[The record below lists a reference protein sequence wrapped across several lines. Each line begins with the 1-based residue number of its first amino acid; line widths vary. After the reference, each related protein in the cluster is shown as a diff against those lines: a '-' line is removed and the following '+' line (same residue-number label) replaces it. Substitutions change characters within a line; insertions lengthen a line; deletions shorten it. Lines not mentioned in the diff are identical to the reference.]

1 MDFITD
7 LPESCG
13 YNAILTIVDR
23 FFKLVKLV
31 PVRMGGG
38 LLSAGEVAKL
48 LFDNIVRL
56 YGVPESLVHDRD
68 PRFTSDLWTALWKL
82 MGTRTLFSTAHH
94 PQTDG

>member
-23 FFKLVKLV
+23 FSKLVKLV

-48 LFDNIVRL
+48 LFDNIVCL

>member
-1 MDFITD
+1 M
-7 LPESCG
+7 
-13 YNAILTIVDR
+13 
-23 FFKLVKLV
+23 KLV

-68 PRFTSDLWTALWKL
+68 PRFTSDLWTAL
-82 MGTRTLFSTAHH
+82 
-94 PQTDG
+94 

>member
-23 FFKLVKLV
+23 FSKLVKLV

-48 LFDNIVRL
+48 LFDNIVCLSITEGQDQNDMVWVLR
-56 YGVPESLVHDRD
+56 
-68 PRFTSDLWTALWKL
+68 A
-82 MGTRTLFSTAHH
+82 
-94 PQTDG
+94 

>member
-23 FFKLVKLV
+23 FSKLVKLV
-31 PVRMGGG
+31 T
-38 LLSAGEVAKL
+38 KL
-48 LFDNIVRL
+48 LFDDIVRL
-56 YGVPESLVHDRD
+56 YVVPESLVHDRD

-82 MGTRTLFSTAHH
+82 MGTRTFFSTAHH